1 MNKTND
7 ILPAKNS
14 YLWLILSPFVI
25 AATTFLIASIN
36 LGYWICVS
44 DGIDCGRNGSRYL
57 NYAIGL
63 LASGLWHI
71 ILLPKVFN
79 RESAFVRMHG
89 RRTLAQAFIQIG
101 VMLFGILFDW
111 LTGANGVILNIAFF
125 ILFIIWVLNI
135 KEYKKLEENT
145 LSNNENSP
153 INLIFFA
160 IAAGLVVMF
169 VLGLDYEEQ
178 GNLVMAG
185 MVLLIPAG
193 ALLILAAFVWGW
205 MALMSLLIKVDK
217 KIDDKSKADGPSQP
231 DKEVDVKNKNG

>member
-1 MNKTND
+1 MNTTND

-14 YLWLILSPFVI
+14 YLWLILSPFVL
-25 AATTFLIASIN
+25 AVTTFWIASIN

-44 DGIDCGRNGSRYL
+44 DGIDCGRNGSKYL

-125 ILFIIWVLNI
+125 ILFVIWVLNI

-169 VLGLDYEEQ
+169 VLGLDYDEQ

-185 MVLLIPAG
+185 MVLLIGSVP
-193 ALLILAAFVWGW
+193 LLAIGVLVAV
-205 MALMSLLIKVDK
+205 MSWLTKLDK
-217 KIDDKSKADGPSQP
+217 KFDDKSKADRSSQP
-231 DKEVDVKNKNG
+231 DTEVDVKDKSG

>member
-1 MNKTND
+1 MHKTND

-25 AATTFLIASIN
+25 AATTFLIASMN

-44 DGIDCGRNGSRYL
+44 DGIDCGRNGSKYL

-71 ILLPKVFN
+71 VLLPKVFN

-89 RRTLAQAFIQIG
+89 RRALAQAFIQIG

-111 LTGANGVILNIAFF
+111 LTGANGVILNIAFV
-125 ILFIIWVLNI
+125 ILFVIWVLNI

-145 LSNNENSP
+145 LSNNEKSP
-153 INLIFFA
+153 INLIIFA
-160 IAAGLVVMF
+160 IAASLLVVMF
-169 VLGLDYEEQ
+169 VLGLDYEAQ
-178 GNLVMAG
+178 GNFVMAG
-185 MVLLIPAG
+185 MVFLIPVG
-193 ALLILAAFVWGW
+193 ALLILAAFIWGW
-205 MALMSLLIKVDK
+205 MALVSLLIKVDK
-217 KIDDKSKADGPSQP
+217 KIDDKSKPDGSSQP
-231 DKEVDVKNKNG
+231 DTEIDVKG